1 MTAHSLKTKYA
12 LAALGIGAL
21 VALLL
26 AAMLLWQY
34 RMDST
39 GLTELAQSAIEPQLV
54 EDLQTQA
61 NRIAQQAAPRLA
73 PSLHEVSRLEDAHA
87 VGAELLRLRNVA
99 GVEIRNE
106 RGDIVFS
113 QLRPSA
119 EGTIEA
125 TQQILGAARKRD
137 AQPPVLGTITIS
149 MSRDAAVSAMN
160 EVSRQVES
168 SRRSGFLRQLGLL
181 GAVCAVLIIAGL
193 IAAWLI
199 ASRIERP
206 ITALIKSADR
216 MGQGDYT
223 RPLAIA
229 RKDEIGDLQ
238 QALERMRVKLRQ
250 TTITKNY
257 LNIVLNSMNDA
268 VLVTSPDGTIKGA
281 NEAARRLL
289 GYAEEELI
297 GKSILFV
304 IAESEQPNFAVDQA
318 AQDTRE
324 TVVRT
329 RSGQTIPVQF
339 SGSQI
344 STEDPQFQ
352 GNIFVARNITERKR
366 AERRIR
372 YLARY
377 DTLTKIPNRMQ
388 FQHLLQQT
396 LARAARAG
404 TGVALLYLDL
414 DRFKEVNDTF
424 GHSAGDRTLEILTER
439 LSGTLPKDTVL
450 GRLAGDEFA
459 LFLENLPR
467 DSDNRGVVANLARTI
482 LDTICKAFYLQQHEV
497 FLTASIGVAFC
508 PSDAENVIDLIRN
521 ADAAMYYSKQ
531 NGGNSFAFYS
541 PEMNAAAVER
551 LMLKS
556 KLRRALER
564 DELVIQYQPKVDLR
578 NGRVVGA
585 EALLRWRLPGHGD
598 IPPSQF
604 IPLAEE
610 TNLILDIGEWVL
622 NRVCADYRRWQ
633 EHVAQPGRVSIN
645 LSLKQLRQASFITR
659 FKSVFKKHGVS
670 PTCFELEI
678 TETTLMSDAKRTVK
692 MLDELYS
699 MGLHLSIDDFGTG
712 YSSLSA
718 LQQFPIGTLKIDQ
731 SFVRDAAVDADNATI
746 VRTIIDMGRS
756 LEMQV
761 IAEGVESEE
770 QLKFLR
776 SRDCHY
782 AQGRLF
788 GDAVSSEEFL
798 AILVAQQ
805 AGSSNIVKLFA

>member
-1 MTAHSLKTKYA
+1 
-12 LAALGIGAL
+12 
-21 VALLL
+21 
-26 AAMLLWQY
+26 MLFWQY

-39 GLTELAQSAIEPQLV
+39 RLTQLAQSAIEPQLV
-54 EDLQTQA
+54 QDLQIQA

-73 PSLHEVSRLEDAHA
+73 PALVEVSRWEDAHA

-99 GVEIRNE
+99 GVEIRSV

-119 EGTIEA
+119 EGLVEA
-125 TQQILGAARKRD
+125 EQQVLGAPRKRD
-137 AQPPVLGTITIS
+137 AQPPLLGTVKVS
-149 MSRDAAVSAMN
+149 LSRDAAVSAVN

-168 SRRSGFLRQLGLL
+168 ERRSSFLRQLGLL
-181 GAVCAVLIIAGL
+181 GAVCAVLIVAGL
-193 IAAWLI
+193 VAGWLI
-199 ASRIERP
+199 AGRIERP

-216 MGQGDYT
+216 IGQGDYT

-238 QALERMRVKLRQ
+238 QALERMRLKLRQ

-467 DSDNRGVVANLARTI
+467 DTDNRGVVANLARTI

-508 PSDAENVIDLIRN
+508 PSDAENVIDLIRS

-531 NGGNSFAFYS
+531 NGGNSFA
-541 PEMNAAAVER
+541 
-551 LMLKS
+551 
-556 KLRRALER
+556 
-564 DELVIQYQPKVDLR
+564 
-578 NGRVVGA
+578 
-585 EALLRWRLPGHGD
+585 
-598 IPPSQF
+598 
-604 IPLAEE
+604 
-610 TNLILDIGEWVL
+610 
-622 NRVCADYRRWQ
+622 
-633 EHVAQPGRVSIN
+633 
-645 LSLKQLRQASFITR
+645 
-659 FKSVFKKHGVS
+659 
-670 PTCFELEI
+670 
-678 TETTLMSDAKRTVK
+678 
-692 MLDELYS
+692 
-699 MGLHLSIDDFGTG
+699 
-712 YSSLSA
+712 
-718 LQQFPIGTLKIDQ
+718 
-731 SFVRDAAVDADNATI
+731 
-746 VRTIIDMGRS
+746 
-756 LEMQV
+756 
-761 IAEGVESEE
+761 
-770 QLKFLR
+770 
-776 SRDCHY
+776 
-782 AQGRLF
+782 
-788 GDAVSSEEFL
+788 
-798 AILVAQQ
+798 
-805 AGSSNIVKLFA
+805 